1 MKNGR
6 QNAGRF
12 HSVTLV
18 VTQVTLLRR
27 YFFSLRTFLAFGF
40 NKRNGLAFYQSPT
53 PFADN

>member
-12 HSVTLV
+12 YSVTLV